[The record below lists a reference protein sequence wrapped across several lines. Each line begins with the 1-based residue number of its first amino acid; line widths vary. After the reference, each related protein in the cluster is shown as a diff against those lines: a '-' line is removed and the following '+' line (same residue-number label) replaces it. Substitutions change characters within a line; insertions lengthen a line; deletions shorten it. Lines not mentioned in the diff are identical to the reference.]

1 MTREE
6 IDWYVI
12 LNLEENVIEDVISCG
27 RYYGII

>member
-12 LNLEENVIEDVISCG
+12 LNLEENVIEDVISCD